1 MNKLRVAYTCNVRDK
16 SKAQDERYSEW
27 EPPETVEAVV
37 TALGDAGCE
46 VSVVDVGPDILHVLE
61 SHRSDLDLVFNN
73 AEDLEEGE
81 LREAIVPFACEQL
94 GIPHTGS
101 SPKTFINT
109 LDKATAKR
117 LVAYDGVATPR
128 FQVMHSASD
137 PLLPGLAFPLLV
149 KPDREGTSIGITQA
163 SKIHDDHELRAQVE
177 RILEV
182 YRQPALVE
190 EFIEGAEY
198 TIGVVGPYVL
208 PILEVD
214 LTKIPGQP
222 VVRDAHVK
230 EIDTAFSQGLSFDA
244 APDHYHAFAV
254 AAVRA
259 HSELEALD
267 YNRMDFR
274 ARDGQLH
281 FLEANPIPGID
292 PATSDLPAM
301 ARRAGVSHGGLVAM
315 ILYEAVRRYARYPA
329 HARRFAGTCERLNEI
344 VSAQVGCLEVCDQIA
359 WRGHTYRLVRE
370 RCESSG

>member
-1 MNKLRVAYTCNVRDK
+1 
-16 SKAQDERYSEW
+16 
-27 EPPETVEAVV
+27 
-37 TALGDAGCE
+37 
-46 VSVVDVGPDILHVLE
+46 
-61 SHRSDLDLVFNN
+61 
-73 AEDLEEGE
+73 
-81 LREAIVPFACEQL
+81 
-94 GIPHTGS
+94 
-101 SPKTFINT
+101 
-109 LDKATAKR
+109 
-117 LVAYDGVATPR
+117 VAYDGVATPR

-214 LTKIPGQP
+214 LTKI
-222 VVRDAHVK
+222 
-230 EIDTAFSQGLSFDA
+230 
-244 APDHYHAFAV
+244 
-254 AAVRA
+254 VRA